1 MRVVKRF
8 SNLSASVSSVR
19 GDFFLREKVTQHQR
33 QSPASI
39 GKSLAR
45 LLMVAEADFAE
56 RVDG

>member
-1 MRVVKRF
+1 
-8 SNLSASVSSVR
+8 
-19 GDFFLREKVTQHQR
+19 LREKVTQHQR